1 MKLHERVR
9 LGVQFDV
16 PGVQGLDAWMTIS
29 PLRFTAG
36 VGVGISGAC
45 GPPLVGSL
53 IAPPMDASFSS
64 LFYFFAL
71 SACACRFEVTVTSVS
86 LPPFMSHRCL
96 FNTNQRHTLSLCDL
110 V

>member
-71 SACACRFEVTVTSVS
+71 SAWACSCEVTVTSVS
-86 LPPFMSHRCL
+86 LPSFVSHRGL
-96 FNTNQRHTLSLCDL
+96 F
-110 V
+110 